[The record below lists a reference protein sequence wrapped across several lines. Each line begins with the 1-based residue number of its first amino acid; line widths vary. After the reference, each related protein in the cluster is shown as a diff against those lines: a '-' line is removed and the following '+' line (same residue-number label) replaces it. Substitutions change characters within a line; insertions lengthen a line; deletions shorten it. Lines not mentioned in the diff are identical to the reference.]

1 MHLHVPNKIGI
12 CGFNDIEM
20 AAYAEPALSSVNV
33 NRYEMGSRSMELI
46 LERLN
51 NLANTSPNQ
60 SNYIDTGF
68 ELFMRKTT
76 R

>member
-1 MHLHVPNKIGI
+1 M
-12 CGFNDIEM
+12 CGFNGIEM
-20 AAYAEPALSSVNV
+20 AAYAEPALSSGNV

-51 NLANTSPNQ
+51 NLANTPQNI

-68 ELFMRKTT
+68 ELFIRKTT